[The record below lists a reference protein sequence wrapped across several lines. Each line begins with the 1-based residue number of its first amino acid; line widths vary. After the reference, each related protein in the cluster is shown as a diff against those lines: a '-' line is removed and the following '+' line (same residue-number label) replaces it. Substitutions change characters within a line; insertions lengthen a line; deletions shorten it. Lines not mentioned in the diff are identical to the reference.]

1 MTKCNLQNLENYLS
15 ENVRDGT
22 FFGAEK
28 TKLNNMYYGQ
38 VKVAYLLNTE
48 QLSI

>member
-22 FFGAEK
+22 FFEAEK

-38 VKVAYLLNTE
+38 VKSLLDTE